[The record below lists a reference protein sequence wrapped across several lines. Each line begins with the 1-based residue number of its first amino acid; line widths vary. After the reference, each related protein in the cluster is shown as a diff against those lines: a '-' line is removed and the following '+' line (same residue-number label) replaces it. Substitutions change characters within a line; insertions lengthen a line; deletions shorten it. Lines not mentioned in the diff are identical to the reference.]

1 MSGVI
6 SVIIPVYKAEE
17 YLERCVDSVL
27 AQTYSNLEIILV
39 DDGSP
44 DDSGLI
50 CDRYAE
56 KDSRVI
62 VIHKKNGGVSSARNA
77 GLDVATGEFVAFVD
91 SDDFIAPDMYEKL
104 MVSLSSGSDLSM
116 CDFMMYS
123 QSYSEPRTTIPS
135 GDRISLIKSLLLA
148 DIGSGS
154 VYLLI
159 KSFLLER
166 LRFPEHIRN
175 GEDLWFV
182 LRLFS
187 SVNYAS
193 KVDEPLYYY
202 NQDNCGSLTHTLD
215 SSTDLDGINV
225 FKENMTFLHESG
237 IFESVKKEWYW
248 SLLRYKSTFVMTPKR
263 FDLYR
268 TVFPEANEYVSDCP
282 LLSSKMKMVMHL
294 LDKHLDIF
302 ALPIVWAYR
311 LMK

>member
-44 DDSGLI
+44 DNSGQI

-56 KDSRVI
+56 KDSRVK

-123 QSYSEPRTTIPS
+123 KHIFFPVLYLEIIHQYICRKYNN
-135 GDRISLIKSLLLA
+135 SLHS
-148 DIGSGS
+148 
-154 VYLLI
+154 
-159 KSFLLER
+159 R
-166 LRFPEHIRN
+166 
-175 GEDLWFV
+175 
-182 LRLFS
+182 
-187 SVNYAS
+187 
-193 KVDEPLYYY
+193 
-202 NQDNCGSLTHTLD
+202 
-215 SSTDLDGINV
+215 
-225 FKENMTFLHESG
+225 
-237 IFESVKKEWYW
+237 
-248 SLLRYKSTFVMTPKR
+248 
-263 FDLYR
+263 
-268 TVFPEANEYVSDCP
+268 
-282 LLSSKMKMVMHL
+282 
-294 LDKHLDIF
+294 
-302 ALPIVWAYR
+302 
-311 LMK
+311 